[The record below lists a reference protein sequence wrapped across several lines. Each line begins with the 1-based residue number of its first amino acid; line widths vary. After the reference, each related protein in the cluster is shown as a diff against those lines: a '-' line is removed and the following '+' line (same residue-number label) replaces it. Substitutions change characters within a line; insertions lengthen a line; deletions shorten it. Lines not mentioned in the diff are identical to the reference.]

1 MIQIVGHGEDQRTW
15 SGGKPS
21 SHKLSP
27 SGVSSGLKQLEKA
40 NMTTGSSKNARPPES
55 NKTLLGQILVQ
66 LGYITIYQL
75 DEALNIQTQDVA
87 AGKEQKPLGQILLEL
102 GYCGPNQLIHAIQVQ
117 AELRK
122 AGSVG

>member
-1 MIQIVGHGEDQRTW
+1 MKTRT
-15 SGGKPS
+15 SKS
-21 SHKLSP
+21 
-27 SGVSSGLKQLEKA
+27 EK
-40 NMTTGSSKNARPPES
+40 PPES
-55 NKTLLGQILVQ
+55 SKTLLGQILVE

-75 DEALNIQTQDVA
+75 DESLHIQQQDVA
-87 AGKEQKPLGQILLEL
+87 SGKEQKPLGQILLEL